1 MADYA
6 TLQGETRV
14 AGLPGVPEPGT
25 LRAERSWFAPAQRIA
40 HALGDALEG
49 QRGHLFPWVPCFLG
63 LGIAIWFA
71 LPVEPGR
78 AELGAVLFL
87 AATLAAGA
95 ALGPDRFRPIAIA
108 LALVAAGIGLAGLRG
123 AAVAEP
129 VLGFRYYGPVE
140 GRVVEIDRSSADRLR
155 LLLDQVV
162 LARVSPADT
171 PTRVRISLHSETDRI
186 GYEPGQRVIL
196 TANLSPPSGAF
207 EPGDFDFRR
216 HAWFEG
222 LGAVGYSRT
231 PVLLLEPAEG
241 GTSLWIN
248 RVRQHLS
255 QAIRARIPGDA
266 GGYAAAVT
274 TGDRSGLSI
283 AANNAMRD
291 SNLYH
296 LVSISGMHMGM
307 LAAFVFGLVRYGVA
321 LIPPLALRLS
331 AKKIAAVVAL
341 AAAIFYLALAG
352 RHVPTERAFVQVA
365 VMLVAVLCDRRALSL
380 RSVAIAGVI
389 VLGLR
394 PETLTNPGFQMS
406 FAATAALVSAF
417 EAARGPSLAGR
428 RRIAWAMP
436 VLTLLFS
443 SLVAGTATAPYAAVH
458 FNRIAEYGLIAN
470 LLAVPAMGMLVMPGA
485 VILAITGPLGLDWPA
500 VWMIEGG
507 SRWILAV
514 AAWVSSMEG
523 AVSAVSSPP
532 GAVLPLVTVGGLFLI
547 IWRGRARLAGLA
559 PIALAFLLW
568 AGAERPALLI
578 APDGA
583 IVGVMTA
590 EGRSLSRPS
599 NGLAA
604 RGWLENDGDET
615 PEAAADRNAFREVD
629 GITLAR
635 VGGTEVVHL
644 FGRGWRERLDGACAA
659 GRIVVTAQEVRR
671 APKGG
676 CILYDARKLGETGA
690 IAGHVG
696 RDGILTLSTAREA
709 EGRRWWTGARPK

>member
-1 MADYA
+1 M
-6 TLQGETRV
+6 T
-14 AGLPGVPEPGT
+14 GLPGVPEPGA
-25 LRAERSWFAPAQRIA
+25 LRAGRSWVATGHRFAQ
-40 HALGDALEG
+40 ALGDALEG
-49 QRGHLFPWVPCFLG
+49 QRGHLFPWVPVCLG
-63 LGIAIWFA
+63 IGIAIWFA
-71 LPVEPGR
+71 LPVEPGKV
-78 AELGAVLFL
+78 ELGAVLL
-87 AATLAAGA
+87 LSVTVAVGA
-95 ALGPDRFRPIAIA
+95 ALGPDRFRPLAVAVA
-108 LALVAAGIGLAGLRG
+108 LFAAGFGLAGMRG

-140 GRVVEIDRSSADRLR
+140 GRLIEVDRSSSDRLR

-162 LARVSPADT
+162 LARVDPADT
-171 PTRVRISLHSETDRI
+171 PARVRISLHSDIDRI

-196 TANLSPPSGAF
+196 TANISPPSGSF

-231 PVLLLEPAEG
+231 PVLLLEPAEEG
-241 GTSLWIN
+241 SGLWIN
-248 RVRQHLS
+248 RVRQHLA

-283 AANNAMRD
+283 AANDAMRD

-307 LAAFVFGLVRYGVA
+307 LAAFVFGLVRYGLA
-321 LIPPLALRLS
+321 LIPPLALRLP
-331 AKKIAAVVAL
+331 AKKVAATVAL
-341 AAAIFYLALAG
+341 AAAVFYLALAG
-352 RHVPTERAFVQVA
+352 RNVPTERAFVQVA

-380 RSVAIAGVI
+380 RAVAIAATIILVI
-389 VLGLR
+389 R
-394 PETLTNPGFQMS
+394 PETLMNAGFHMS
-406 FAATAALVSAF
+406 FAATAALISAF
-417 EAARGPSLAGR
+417 EAARGLSYAGR
-428 RRIAWAMP
+428 RRIGWAMP

-443 SLVAGTATAPYAAVH
+443 SFVAGMATAPYAAAH
-458 FNRIAEYGLIAN
+458 FNRVAEYGLLAN

-507 SRWILAV
+507 SRWILYV
-514 AAWVSSMEG
+514 AQRVSSLEG

-532 GAVLPLVTVGGLFLI
+532 DAVLPLVTLGGLFLI

-559 PIALAFLLW
+559 PVALAFLLW

-590 EGRSLSRPS
+590 EGRALSKPS
-599 NGLAA
+599 SGLAA
-604 RGWLENDGDET
+604 RGWLQNDGDET
-615 PEAAADRNAFREVD
+615 PQVAADRGAFREVD
-629 GITLAR
+629 GVALAR

-644 FGRGWRERLDGACAA
+644 FGRGWRERLDEACAP
-659 GRIVVTAQEVRR
+659 GRIVVTSQKVDDT
-671 APKGG
+671 PKGG

-696 RDGILTLSTAREA
+696 TDGVLTLSTARAA
-709 EGRRWWTGARPK
+709 EGRRWWTGARPR